1 MATCVS
7 QCYITSSNLINVTFA
22 TELKSLSGTTL
33 LLIGRRVSDEVN
45 EEHPAPDRPDFETG
59 LTSSSLDRTR

>member
-1 MATCVS
+1 MS
-7 QCYITSSNLINVTFA
+7 KSFITLDTG
-22 TELKSLSGTTL
+22 LKSLTGTTL
-33 LLIGRRVSDEVN
+33 LLIGRRVRDEVN